1 MSTIEQLWQ
10 DLIDKDDRNSPEEHP
25 DMALITFDEFANYLR
40 AAEQQVE
47 LLTARVAALQEEVGR
62 LKGEYKFLEEQYD
75 GMRRA
80 AEISY
85 EWQRRAQIAEKE
97 IERLR

>member
-40 AAEQQVE
+40 ASLSPAPADSAGEDIP
-47 LLTARVAALQEEVGR
+47 LLRALKRSASDAFDLLNKLEASEARVAALQEEVGR
-62 LKGEYKFLEEQYD
+62 LKGEYKF
-75 GMRRA
+75 
-80 AEISY
+80 
-85 EWQRRAQIAEKE
+85 
-97 IERLR
+97 

>member
-1 MSTIEQLWQ
+1 LNKLEASE
-10 DLIDKDDRNSPEEHP
+10 
-25 DMALITFDEFANYLR
+25 
-40 AAEQQVE
+40 
-47 LLTARVAALQEEVGR
+47 ARVAALQEEVGR

-80 AEISY
+80 AEISD